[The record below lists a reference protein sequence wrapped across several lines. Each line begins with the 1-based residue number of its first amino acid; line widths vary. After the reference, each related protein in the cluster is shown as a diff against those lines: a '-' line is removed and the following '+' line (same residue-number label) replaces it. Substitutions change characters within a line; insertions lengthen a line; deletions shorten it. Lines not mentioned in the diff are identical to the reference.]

1 MPMVLLVL
9 VLLRFL
15 SKTALGRTIEL
26 LLVLDGGVL
35 ADKLDSDFSL
45 LTLNSLVSSMKLLT
59 NNHIVT
65 LVYS

>member
-45 LTLNSLVSSMKLLT
+45 LTLNSLVLSMKLLT
-59 NNHIVT
+59 NNHSNFSV
-65 LVYS
+65 